1 MSWREEERGCG
12 ERRGERK
19 SVQMCKH
26 TCGHQHSGSP
36 CKVQIN
42 TALWSQMLEGW
53 HSALLKR
60 KAHKTPLKMP
70 LIGWRL
76 SSKSTRLTQLP
87 LLVHWVATR
96 AAFPTAGK
104 PPSTPWFCGLGYQW
118 KTHFQQF
125 PNSGSLCFSDSS
137 RIPITWEYNSNADSD
152 EAGVRS
158 RSWKSAFLKSSNNV
172 SLHSKPK
179 SFSYF
184 MLFYT
189 RWQNL

>member
-1 MSWREEERGCG
+1 
-12 ERRGERK
+12 
-19 SVQMCKH
+19 MCKH
-26 TCGHQHSGSP
+26 AQCGHQHSGSP

-53 HSALLKR
+53 HSTLLRR

-70 LIGWRL
+70 LTGWRL

-87 LLVHWVATR
+87 LLVEWVATQ
-96 AAFPTAGK
+96 AVF
-104 PPSTPWFCGLGYQW
+104 PWFCGLGYQW

-152 EAGVRS
+152 QAGVRS

-172 SLHSKPK
+172 SLHSKPR

-184 MLFYT
+184 MFLH
-189 RWQNL
+189 